1 MQRLT
6 TLALA
11 VAAMA
16 LAATKT
22 AYAQERKGGDKSA
35 TEAAA
40 LPNCPIMD
48 EPVDFGV
55 STMTDEG
62 PVYFCCEACIEKYT
76 KEPAKYVDKVK
87 AQRAALA
94 KMNRVQVKCPLTG
107 KPISKDAKVEADGQA
122 VYFCCPKC
130 LDAYKKE
137 PAKYKAKLAASYTYQ
152 TKCPVSGEAIDPA
165 AFVDLA
171 DGSRVYCCCTKCI
184 EKLKADPGKYAD
196 KLAAQGTHL
205 NMKKFEKK

>member
-6 TLALA
+6 TALTI
-11 VAAMA
+11 AAMT
-16 LAATKT
+16 LAATA
-22 AYAQERKGGDKSA
+22 AYAQEHKGDDK
-35 TEAAA
+35 EAKDAAGA
-40 LPNCPIMD
+40 LPHCPIMD

-55 STMTDEG
+55 STMTDDG
-62 PVYFCCEACIEKYT
+62 PVYFCCPECIEKYT
-76 KEPAKYVDKVK
+76 KDPAKYADKVK

-94 KMNRVQVKCPLTG
+94 KLDRVQVKCPLTG
-107 KPISKDAKVEADGQA
+107 KPISKDAKVDVDGQA

-130 LDAYKKE
+130 PDAYKKE

-152 TKCPVSGEAIDPA
+152 TKCPVSGEGIDPA

-171 DGSRVYCCCTKCI
+171 DGTRVYCCCTKCI
-184 EKLKADPGKYAD
+184 EKVKAEPGKYAD

-205 NMKKFEKK
+205 NMKKLEKK